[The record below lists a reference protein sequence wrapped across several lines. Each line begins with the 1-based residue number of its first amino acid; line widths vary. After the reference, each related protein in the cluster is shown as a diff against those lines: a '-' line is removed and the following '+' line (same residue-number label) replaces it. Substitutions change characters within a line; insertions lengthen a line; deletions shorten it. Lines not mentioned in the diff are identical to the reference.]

1 MSARALLLALL
12 LCMQPAAA
20 EQALRQDGFIVHYAA
35 LASTDI
41 AAEVARKFGVRR
53 GERRGLLVLNAQ
65 RDIAGAAMG
74 TPIPAQ
80 AEGQARSLIGH
91 VQKLK
96 FRQLTEGRVHYTVA
110 EFEYVDREVLTLDV
124 QVRPEGA
131 AQPLTLKLRQTF
143 HTPD

>member
-1 MSARALLLALL
+1 MKHVLLLMMVLL
-12 LCMQPAAA
+12 APPLAA

-41 AAEVARKFGVRR
+41 PAEVARKFGVRR

-65 RDIAGAAMG
+65 QDVPGAAMG

-80 AEGQARSLIGH
+80 AQGRAISLIGH
-91 VQKLK
+91 VQTLK

-124 QVRPEGA
+124 QVRPDGA
-131 AQPLTLKLRQTF
+131 VQPLSLKLRQVF
-143 HTPD
+143 HTPG